1 MNAALQGYAAAVLAE
16 LDTQTTATVAADL
29 ASLETAVLSNPDL
42 RAALTDTSV
51 SGVDRREVVRALL
64 GAKIAEPAVRLAAH
78 AAFAVHA
85 QDMPASLAY
94 LAMRAR
100 NAAEGSEYQEPSLG
114 ALAARERVGG
124 FATARFEELEVSDL
138 EQVEDELFRFARAV
152 ESNKALRSAL
162 TDRELPVAQRQSV
175 IDSILHGKVSTP
187 RHGLIAY
194 VISLFTSRSPEAPTI
209 ALLKYVVE
217 GGRSRDVL
225 GTIDWLVE
233 QTAIARGWRVARVAT
248 AKPLSEAQADAL
260 RASLKAVTGNPV
272 ELQVTQNEALL
283 GGVRIEVGDLLVD
296 ASARGRLAQL
306 RDMLDTDHRAFAKTN
321 EN

>member
-16 LDTQTTATVAADL
+16 LDKDTTATVAEDL
-29 ASLETAVLSNPDL
+29 TSLESAVLSNPDL

-51 SGVDRREVVRALL
+51 SGADRREVVRALL
-64 GAKIAEPAVRLAAH
+64 TGKIAEPAVRLAAH

-85 QDMPASLAY
+85 QDMPTSIAY
-94 LAMRAR
+94 LAIRAR
-100 NAAEGSEYQEPSLG
+100 AAAEGKEYQEPPLG
-114 ALAARERVGG
+114 ALAARQRVGG

-138 EQVEDELFRFARAV
+138 EHIEDELFRFARAV
-152 ESNKALRSAL
+152 ESNKDLRAALI
-162 TDRELPVAQRQSV
+162 DRELPVAQRQG
-175 IDSILHGKVSTP
+175 IIEAILAGKVSTP

-194 VISLFTSRSPEAPTI
+194 VTSLFSNRNPEAPTI

-248 AKPLSEAQADAL
+248 AKPLTDQQADAL
-260 RASLKAVTGNPV
+260 RVSLKAVTGNPV
-272 ELQVTQNEALL
+272 ELQVTENEALL

-296 ASARGRLAQL
+296 ASAKGRLAQL
-306 RDMLDTDHRAFAKTN
+306 RDVLDADHRAFAKTN